1 MGRTVRLLASV
12 ATAVLLAGLVVM
24 LTVIGSMR
32 SAAAAER
39 PNIVFVLT
47 DDLDN
52 HSLRYLDGLRNVM
65 SENGTIF
72 SRAYVSDAVCCPSR
86 ATILRGQYPH
96 NHGIRGN
103 VGPAGGHDKFRNTMK
118 DQSTAATWLNRAGY
132 QTKFIGKYLNGYN
145 EMYEPPGWDDWFAW
159 LGKSGSQRIND
170 NGKVRR
176 VRGHDTDLFADES
189 ASFIRGAS
197 TRRAPFFLSVWTRG
211 PHQPAQPRPPLCES
225 FQEHGLA
232 PFSELRRG

>member
-1 MGRTVRLLASV
+1 
-12 ATAVLLAGLVVM
+12 
-24 LTVIGSMR
+24 MR

-47 DDLDN
+47 DDLDS
-52 HSLRYLDGLRNVM
+52 HSMRYLDGLRNVM
-65 SENGTIF
+65 SENGTTF

-118 DQSTAATWLNRAGY
+118 DQSTAATWLNRGGY

-145 EMYEPPGWDDWFAW
+145 EMYEPPGWDEWFGW
-159 LGKSGSQRIND
+159 VGESGSKKIND
-170 NGKVRR
+170 DGKVRR
-176 VRGHDTDLFADES
+176 VRGHDTDLFANES
-189 ASFIRGAS
+189 TELHPAGLVQPGA
-197 TRRAPFFLSVWTRG
+197 FLLVRVDQG
-211 PHQPAQPRPPLCES
+211 PPPAGEPSPPLCES
-225 FQEHGLA
+225 VQEHGLA
-232 PFSELRRG
+232 PSSELRRG